1 MSESA
6 SRAPGFLGTEPPEE
20 STVATA
26 TRLPLASWAVV
37 QSNTVCVT
45 KLAKVP
51 LPFDFGSV
59 KILRILFN
67 QCHIGEIVSMATVGD
82 ILEIVVTSM
91 RDAFLAVT
99 VFVAAMVL
107 LFSWLQ
113 YATSGRFVEYIRERK
128 KLQPVIGALMG
139 LTPGCGG
146 AIVMMP
152 MYARGYVTYGT
163 VVATLI
169 ATLGDSAFVLIGAA
183 VIDSR
188 FIAPML
194 AVHALSFCV
203 GVSWG
208 YLVDVTGTTPRNPI
222 GRYGPTFGDEETHPT
237 EDVVSP
243 LDELPREVPE
253 GLGYKILHQGYVLWW
268 AVTALGLIFA
278 ILLLVWTGQ
287 DAEFSLEL
295 AYNPLTL
302 NGFITW
308 IGLLGTTL
316 SIILYISQKNWF
328 ADDTEATIGDKLH
341 SMRETMVH
349 AASETAFVTF
359 WVMIAYLAF
368 EFMMLFSG
376 LAEDDL
382 AQYGDGFVV
391 VIVAATIGLIPGCGP
406 QIIAITAYTKDVIS
420 FPALAANAIS
430 QDGDALFPL
439 LVRHKAASLWA
450 TVHTTIPAI
459 IVGIVLMMAGI
470 NF

>member
-1 MSESA
+1 
-6 SRAPGFLGTEPPEE
+6 
-20 STVATA
+20 
-26 TRLPLASWAVV
+26 
-37 QSNTVCVT
+37 
-45 KLAKVP
+45 
-51 LPFDFGSV
+51 
-59 KILRILFN
+59 
-67 QCHIGEIVSMATVGD
+67 MATIHDVV
-82 ILEIVVTSM
+82 EIVVTSM

-128 KLQPVIGALMG
+128 RLQPIIGALMG

-183 VIDSR
+183 VTDSS
-188 FIAPML
+188 FIAPLL
-194 AVHALSFCV
+194 AVHAISFIV
-203 GVSWG
+203 GVTWG
-208 YLVDVTGTTPRNPI
+208 YFVDMTGTTPRKPL
-222 GRYGPTFGDEETHPT
+222 GRFGPTFGSEEPKI
-237 EDVVSP
+237 EADGESP
-243 LDELPREVPE
+243 LDDLSREVPE
-253 GLGYKILHQGYVLWW
+253 GLGYKILHQGYILWW
-268 AVTALGLIFA
+268 GVTLLGLIFA
-278 ILLLVWTGQ
+278 VLLLVWSGQ
-287 DAEFSLEL
+287 DADYSLEL

-302 NGFITW
+302 DGFITW
-308 IGLLGTTL
+308 VGLIGTTL
-316 SIILYISQKNWF
+316 SVILYVAQKNWF

-368 EFMMLFSG
+368 EFMLLFSG
-376 LAEDDL
+376 LSEQDMAN
-382 AQYGDGFVV
+382 YGDG
-391 VIVAATIGLIPGCGP
+391 IVAVTVAAIIGLIPGCGP
-406 QIIAITAYTKDVIS
+406 QIIAITAYTKEIIS

-459 IVGIVLMMAGI
+459 IAGI
-470 NF
+470 ILLMADFNI

>member
-1 MSESA
+1 M
-6 SRAPGFLGTEPPEE
+6 
-20 STVATA
+20 V
-26 TRLPLASWAVV
+26 
-37 QSNTVCVT
+37 
-45 KLAKVP
+45 
-51 LPFDFGSV
+51 
-59 KILRILFN
+59 I
-67 QCHIGEIVSMATVGD
+67 
-82 ILEIVVTSM
+82 SM

-99 VFVAAMVL
+99 VFVAVMVL

-113 YATSGRFVEYIRERK
+113 YATSGRFVEYIQSQK

-146 AIVMMP
+146 AIIMMP

-183 VIDSR
+183 VADSS
-188 FIAPML
+188 FIAPMI
-194 AVHALSFCV
+194 AVHVISFIV

-208 YLVDVTGTTPRNPI
+208 YLVDMTGTTPSKPL
-222 GRYGPTFGDEETHPT
+222 GKFGPKVGDELVPEHD
-237 EDVVSP
+237 EDISP
-243 LDELPREVPE
+243 LEDLSREVPE
-253 GLGYKILHQGYVLWW
+253 GIGYKILHQGFLFWW
-268 AVTALGLIFA
+268 AVTAIGFIFA
-278 ILLLVWTGQ
+278 ILLLVWSGQ
-287 DAEFSLEL
+287 DADYELQL

-302 NGFITW
+302 DGFITW

-316 SIILYISQKNWF
+316 SVILYIAQKNWF

-359 WVMIAYLAF
+359 WVMIAYLVF
-368 EFMMLFSG
+368 EFTMLFSG
-376 LAEDDL
+376 VTEQDMARH
-382 AQYGDGFVV
+382 GDGLIAV
-391 VIVAATIGLIPGCGP
+391 VIAATIGLIPGCGP
-406 QIIAITAYTKDVIS
+406 QIIAITAYTKEMIS

-450 TVHTTIPAI
+450 TVHTTIPALI
-459 IVGIVLMMAGI
+459 TGIVLMLAGV

>member
-1 MSESA
+1 
-6 SRAPGFLGTEPPEE
+6 
-20 STVATA
+20 
-26 TRLPLASWAVV
+26 
-37 QSNTVCVT
+37 
-45 KLAKVP
+45 
-51 LPFDFGSV
+51 
-59 KILRILFN
+59 
-67 QCHIGEIVSMATVGD
+67 MATVGD

-183 VIDSR
+183 VVDSR

-194 AVHALSFCV
+194 AVHVLSFCV

-208 YLVDVTGTTPRNPI
+208 YLVDLTGTTPRNPI
-222 GRYGPTFGDEETHPT
+222 GRYGPTFGDEEDHPT

-253 GLGYKILHQGYVLWW
+253 GLGYKILHQGYLLWW

-287 DAEFSLEL
+287 DADFSLEL
-295 AYNPLTL
+295 DYNPLTL

-382 AQYGDGFVV
+382 ARYGDGFVV

-406 QIIAITAYTKDVIS
+406 QIIAITAYTKDIIS

-459 IVGIVLMMAGI
+459 ITGVALMIFGV

>member
-1 MSESA
+1 
-6 SRAPGFLGTEPPEE
+6 
-20 STVATA
+20 
-26 TRLPLASWAVV
+26 
-37 QSNTVCVT
+37 
-45 KLAKVP
+45 
-51 LPFDFGSV
+51 
-59 KILRILFN
+59 
-67 QCHIGEIVSMATVGD
+67 MATVGD

-152 MYARGYVTYGT
+152 MYSRGYVTYGT

-222 GRYGPTFGDEETHPT
+222 GRYGPTFGDEEDHPT
-237 EDVVSP
+237 EGVVSP

-391 VIVAATIGLIPGCGP
+391 VIIAATIGLIPGCGP

>member
-1 MSESA
+1 M
-6 SRAPGFLGTEPPEE
+6 
-20 STVATA
+20 ATA
-26 TRLPLASWAVV
+26 QDA
-37 QSNTVCVT
+37 
-45 KLAKVP
+45 
-51 LPFDFGSV
+51 F
-59 KILRILFN
+59 
-67 QCHIGEIVSMATVGD
+67 
-82 ILEIVVTSM
+82 EIVVTSM

-99 VFVAAMVL
+99 VFVAVMVL

-113 YATSGRFVEYIRERK
+113 YSTSGRFVEFIRENK
-128 KLQPVIGALMG
+128 KLQPIIGALMG

-183 VIDSR
+183 VADSS
-188 FIAPML
+188 FIAPMI
-194 AVHALSFCV
+194 AVHVISFVV
-203 GVSWG
+203 GVTWG
-208 YLVDVTGTTPRNPI
+208 YIVDMTGTTPRNPL
-222 GRYGPTFGDEETHPT
+222 GRFGPTIGEE
-237 EDVVSP
+237 VVHESAEGTSP
-243 LDELPREVPE
+243 LDDLSREVPE

-268 AVTALGLIFA
+268 AVTIVGFIFA
-278 ILLLVWTGQ
+278 ILLLVWSGQ
-287 DAEFSLEL
+287 DADYSLEL

-308 IGLLGTTL
+308 VGLLGTTL
-316 SIILYISQKNWF
+316 SVILYIAQKNWF

-341 SMRETMVH
+341 SMRETMIH

-359 WVMIAYLAF
+359 WVMIAYLVF
-368 EFMMLFSG
+368 EFSMLFSG
-376 LAEDDL
+376 LNEQDMSK
-382 AQYGDGFVV
+382 YGDGVLA
-391 VIVAATIGLIPGCGP
+391 VIIASTIGLIPGCGP
-406 QIIAITAYTKDVIS
+406 QIIAITAYTKDMIS

-450 TVHTTIPAI
+450 TVHTTIPAL
-459 IVGIVLMMAGI
+459 IVGILLMVAGV